1 MSKVKVLI
9 FFLAVLILSASPAAA
24 YETSSQRQR
33 IESEVEV
40 KSDVNSQTTI
50 KQEGEQKQI
59 QHIQVEKRIE
69 TAKRPAMIRD
79 SSMNEENGED
89 KKVRTSP
96 TPESKSEKR
105 LENCEQVTERL
116 NKHSAAI
123 KANYEKREANFKRA
137 YDTLTELIT
146 RLSTSNVDVSKL
158 QAAADALQAERMQLL
173 VTLDSYLASIDQFK
187 AVACTA
193 SSEERRTKFSAVQKA
208 RTAYE
213 QQLKK
218 VVEVIN
224 SKVKPALVE
233 VKQLFNN

>member
-1 MSKVKVLI
+1 MTKVKVLI

-24 YETSSQRQR
+24 YETSSQRQL

-40 KSDVNSQTTI
+40 KSDVNSKTTI
-50 KQEGEQKQI
+50 KQEGEQKQL
-59 QHIQVEKRIE
+59 QRIQVENKTE
-69 TAKRPAMIRD
+69 TPKRPAMIRD
-79 SSMNEENGED
+79 TTA
-89 KKVRTSP
+89 KTSP

-116 NKHSAAI
+116 NKHSVAI

-173 VTLDSYLASIDQFK
+173 VTLDSYLTSIDQFE

-193 SSEERRTKFSAVQKA
+193 SEERRTKFTAVQKA